1 MKILDCCCGSKM
13 FWFQKDE
20 PHTTFMDKRQEQFE
34 IHGKKVN
41 VQPDILGD
49 FRNIPFEDNSF
60 NLVVFDPP
68 HLKWAGPN
76 SIMKAQY
83 GQLDKH
89 TWKEDLAKGFEE
101 CMRVL
106 RVGGTLIFKW
116 SDCQVNVKEIL
127 NAIPFNP
134 LFGQR
139 RGTTHWMTFVK
150 FEIDEGIN
158 PYVDLEDE

>member
-1 MKILDCCCGSKM
+1 MTEEIKILDACCGSRM
-13 FWFQKDE
+13 FWFDKNE
-20 PHTTFMDKRQEQFE
+20 SHTTFMDIRKENFE

-41 VQPDILGD
+41 VHPDVIGD
-49 FRNIPFEDNSF
+49 FRYMPFENNTF

-83 GQLDKH
+83 GQLDKD
-89 TWKEDLAKGFEE
+89 TWSEDLAKGFEE

-106 RVGGTLIFKW
+106 KTGGTLIFKW

-127 NAIPFNP
+127 KVIPFNP

-150 FEIDEGIN
+150 FEEA
-158 PYVDLEDE
+158 EE

>member
-1 MKILDCCCGSKM
+1 MGRRLM
-13 FWFQKDE
+13 FNQISLVTLETSHLK
-20 PHTTFMDKRQEQFE
+20 TT
-34 IHGKKVN
+34 V
-41 VQPDILGD
+41 LTW
-49 FRNIPFEDNSF
+49 
-60 NLVVFDPP
+60 LCLTPP

-83 GQLDKH
+83 GQLYKH

-150 FEIDEGIN
+150 FE
-158 PYVDLEDE
+158 

>member
-1 MKILDCCCGSKM
+1 MKMTSHSKVKILDVCCGSRM
-13 FWFQKDE
+13 FWFDKNE
-20 PHTTFMDKRQEQFE
+20 PHTTFMDIRKEQFE

-41 VQPDILGD
+41 VQPDIVSD

-68 HLKWAGPN
+68 HLK
-76 SIMKAQY
+76 
-83 GQLDKH
+83 
-89 TWKEDLAKGFEE
+89 KEDLAKGFEE

-106 RVGGTLIFKW
+106 KFGGTLIFKW

-134 LFGQR
+134 LFGQQ

-150 FEIDEGIN
+150 FE
-158 PYVDLEDE
+158 

>member
-1 MKILDCCCGSKM
+1 MKTINEIKDHEKIKILDVCCGSRM
-13 FWFQKDE
+13 FWFDKNE
-20 PHTTFMDKRQEQFE
+20 PHTTFMDIRKEQFE

-41 VQPDILGD
+41 VQPDIVGD

-150 FEIDEGIN
+150 FE
-158 PYVDLEDE
+158 

>member
-41 VQPDILGD
+41 VKPDVIGD
-49 FRNIPFEDNSF
+49 FRDMPFSDGEFD
-60 NLVVFDPP
+60 LVVFDPP
-68 HLKWAGPN
+68 HLLWAGPK

-83 GQLDKH
+83 GQLDKK
-89 TWKEDLAKGFEE
+89 TWKEDLIKGFTE

-106 RVGGTLIFKW
+106 KSNGTLVFKW
-116 SDCQVNVKEIL
+116 ADVQANINEVL
-127 NAIPFNP
+127 NELPIKP
-134 LFGQR
+134 LFGDQR
-139 RGTTHWMTFVK
+139 GKTRWIVFGKMYEENK
-150 FEIDEGIN
+150 R
-158 PYVDLEDE
+158 